1 MLVMQQSTVISLIRI
16 SLSQVLSNVPFV
28 ALYDQVMINNGFGYE
43 LNNINNNNNINQ
55 ANQWMMR
62 AAASTIGGNL
72 TILAAASNIIII
84 ESAGSKGLKTFS
96 FTEFLK
102 IGAIVTTANIFIYYI
117 FIVFVFT

>member
-1 MLVMQQSTVISLIRI
+1 MQQSTVISLIRI
-16 SLSQVLSNVPFV
+16 TLSQVLSNVPFV

-43 LNNINNNNNINQ
+43 LNNINNNNINQ

-102 IGAIVTTANIFIYYI
+102 IRAIVTTANIFIYYI